1 MYLTPNPHADAEAY
15 YSDMQAHQDASDA
28 IEAEAGS
35 ALLSALAWG
44 SGEWLGLR
52 SIRDRMAG
60 EVIAELAATEEGCEA
75 ITKALSTL
83 AQEARRPVP
92 RRPAIQS
99 PGQLLGRAQR
109 ALDWGAHSRSS
120 KAALRIKRITS
131 TNARYHGQRSFTH
144 SPPREGF
151 FTPKQEQTCT

>member
-28 IEAEAGS
+28 IEAEAG
-35 ALLSALAWG
+35 AAFRSALAWG

-83 AQEARRPVP
+83 AQ
-92 RRPAIQS
+92 
-99 PGQLLGRAQR
+99 
-109 ALDWGAHSRSS
+109 S
-120 KAALRIKRITS
+120 KAPEAVGAIWSLSDAWVKTLDKELEQAVS
-131 TNARYHGQRSFTH
+131 TRRS
-144 SPPREGF
+144 
-151 FTPKQEQTCT
+151 KQ

>member
-1 MYLTPNPHADAEAY
+1 MYLTENPHADAEAY

-28 IEAEAGS
+28 IAAEAG
-35 ALLSALAWG
+35 AAFRSALAWG

-83 AQEARRPVP
+83 AQIKAPEAVG
-92 RRPAIQS
+92 AIWS
-99 PGQLLGRAQR
+99 LSDAWVKL
-109 ALDWGAHSRSS
+109 
-120 KAALRIKRITS
+120 I
-131 TNARYHGQRSFTH
+131 
-144 SPPREGF
+144 
-151 FTPKQEQTCT
+151 KQEIESCALQS

>member
-1 MYLTPNPHADAEAY
+1 MYLTANPHADAEGY
-15 YSDMQAHQDASDA
+15 FSDVQEHTDRLHA

-35 ALLSALAWG
+35 ALRSALAWG

-83 AQEARRPVP
+83 AQ
-92 RRPAIQS
+92 
-99 PGQLLGRAQR
+99 
-109 ALDWGAHSRSS
+109 S
-120 KAALRIKRITS
+120 KAPEATGAIWALSDAWVKLI
-131 TNARYHGQRSFTH
+131 
-144 SPPREGF
+144 
-151 FTPKQEQTCT
+151 KQEIESCALQS

>member
-1 MYLTPNPHADAEAY
+1 MYLTANPHADAEAY
-15 YSDMQAHQDASDA
+15 FSDMQAHQDASDA

-35 ALLSALAWG
+35 ALRSALAWG

-83 AQEARRPVP
+83 AQ
-92 RRPAIQS
+92 
-99 PGQLLGRAQR
+99 
-109 ALDWGAHSRSS
+109 S
-120 KAALRIKRITS
+120 KAPEAVGAIWSLSDAWVKTLGKELEQAVS
-131 TNARYHGQRSFTH
+131 TRRS
-144 SPPREGF
+144 
-151 FTPKQEQTCT
+151 KQ

>member
-15 YSDMQAHQDASDA
+15 FSDMQAHQDASNA

-35 ALLSALAWG
+35 ALRSALAWG

-60 EVIAELAATEEGCEA
+60 EVIAELAATEEGCKA

-83 AQEARRPVP
+83 AQIKAPEAVG
-92 RRPAIQS
+92 AIWS
-99 PGQLLGRAQR
+99 LSDAWVKL
-109 ALDWGAHSRSS
+109 
-120 KAALRIKRITS
+120 I
-131 TNARYHGQRSFTH
+131 
-144 SPPREGF
+144 
-151 FTPKQEQTCT
+151 KQEIESCALQS

>member
-15 YSDMQAHQDASDA
+15 FSDTQERTDRLHS

-35 ALLSALAWG
+35 ALRSALAWG

-83 AQEARRPVP
+83 AQIKAPEAVG
-92 RRPAIQS
+92 AIWS
-99 PGQLLGRAQR
+99 LSDAWVKLI
-109 ALDWGAHSRSS
+109 S
-120 KAALRIKRITS
+120 KEIEHAA
-131 TNARYHGQRSFTH
+131 
-144 SPPREGF
+144 E
-151 FTPKQEQTCT
+151 